1 MKKESSTDKS
11 SNVSRR
17 KFLATSA
24 AATAG
29 FTILPSTVIAGM
41 GHKAPSDKLNI
52 AGIGIGGKG
61 AANIATMTTENI
73 VALCDVDW
81 NYSKKVFETY
91 PDAKQYW
98 DYRKMFDE
106 MGKETEP
113 EKSFE
118 ELLEES
124 LTGESSQTLIKE
136 KITASSDKTKLS
148 KNTKLSNYPEPQDE
162 IDLHGFKGDEAELK
176 ADFFIRDSKA
186 RGLVTIR
193 IIVGKGTHS
202 EGRAVLPDIVEG
214 KIIDLKREGQIYTF
228 KWEKGRKLKS
238 GAVIIYLT

>member
-1 MKKESSTDKS
+1 MSQKKKQHTKQGIKRLSLDDNLFEEIEDDGCIPDEKFEEMFEESFSDKR
-11 SNVSRR
+11 SNVKVNIHQTKQDVKKLSIEDDLF
-17 KFLATSA
+17 KNFEESNE
-24 AATAG
+24 
-29 FTILPSTVIAGM
+29 PS
-41 GHKAPSDKLNI
+41 
-52 AGIGIGGKG
+52 
-61 AANIATMTTENI
+61 
-73 VALCDVDW
+73 
-81 NYSKKVFETY
+81 
-91 PDAKQYW
+91 
-98 DYRKMFDE
+98 
-106 MGKETEP
+106 
-113 EKSFE
+113 KSFD

-124 LTGESSQTLIKE
+124 LTNKSSQALIKE
-136 KITASSDKTKLS
+136 KVAASSEKIELSKITKLS
-148 KNTKLSNYPEPQDE
+148 KHSKPQDE
-162 IDLHGFKGDEAELK
+162 IDLHGLKGDEAELK